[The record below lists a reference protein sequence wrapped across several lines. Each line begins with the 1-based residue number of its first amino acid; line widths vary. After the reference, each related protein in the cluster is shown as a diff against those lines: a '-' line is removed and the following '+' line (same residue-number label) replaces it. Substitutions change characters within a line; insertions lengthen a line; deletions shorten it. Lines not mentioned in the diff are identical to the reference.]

1 MKGKVIKFIAVLFAV
16 FTLVSC
22 SKEGIDLDKYYLAY
36 GVVEGD
42 NPDYK
47 IKLDNGMTLIVDINR
62 VPNFDVKDGQRVLAD
77 YTPLDEIPDGEQTLA
92 PFTQSRVI
100 LNYLYDIL
108 QKDYLINSDIDTE
121 EKRDS
126 IGHDY
131 INVNDSW
138 IGSKFL
144 NIHFEFYMN
153 SPYLKH
159 MVNLVYDDARST
171 DEDIYFNF
179 MHNAKND
186 TPNFR
191 AFGRV
196 SFDIEDILE
205 EVGEGETINI
215 HLIWDGYESGNQSKT
230 ITYRK

>member
-1 MKGKVIKFIAVLFAV
+1 MKRRIISFIALLFAGLAL
-16 FTLVSC
+16 FSC
-22 SKEGIDLDKYYLAY
+22 SKEGTDLDKFYLSY
-36 GVVEGD
+36 GVVVGD

-47 IKLDNGMTLIVDINR
+47 IKLDNGMTLIIDINR

-77 YTPLDEIPDGEQTLA
+77 YTPINNLPEGTPTLL
-92 PFTQSRVI
+92 PVTETRVI

-108 QKDYLINSDIDTE
+108 SKDYLNATDIDTD

-126 IGHDY
+126 IGYDY
-131 INVNDSW
+131 INVNDAW

-153 SPYLKH
+153 NPNLRH
-159 MVNLVYDDARST
+159 MVNLVYDEIRS
-171 DEDIYFNF
+171 DEDDIYLTFK
-179 MHNAKND
+179 HNAKND
-186 TPNFR
+186 MPVYR

-196 SFDIEDILE
+196 SFDIEDLLNEIDPGKS
-205 EVGEGETINI
+205 VNI
-215 HLIWDGYESGNQSKT
+215 HLSWDAYYAGNRSHT